1 MANQKAALSC
11 ITNHP
16 KACSW
21 FFIGRHMILR
31 LEVPYL
37 QALTAVVDAPLA
49 EAEKWGRASCPA
61 SRRAAEDLVASK

>member
-1 MANQKAALSC
+1 
-11 ITNHP
+11 
-16 KACSW
+16 
-21 FFIGRHMILR
+21 MILR